1 MPRIGNTRDGVA
13 AMMTFFKILKP
24 RVSPLVRAMA
34 GFALL
39 APLAGCSDPEAAKA
53 VQFDYAGKAAG
64 WPTCQSPKA
73 GTGTQPGEVATAAG
87 TRIVVKTPTNYR
99 ADIAHP
105 LLVLYAAG
113 GQDAEDAERSYEI
126 TRKATARGYVVA
138 SVDDKQPLPETVVD
152 MAGVPKAVAKSWCI
166 DESRIFATGHSN
178 GGLYSNAVA
187 FYPDARG
194 AFRAIAP
201 SAAGVQKQDLKDYN
215 CPKPTPVKIYH
226 GAYDMG
232 FSGWGRG
239 VAEWWAEC
247 NSCKGEKPLEGEEGC
262 VVFQD
267 CAQGGETIYC
277 EGPWLHMMWPGR
289 STEIL
294 EFFDNYGSRSS
305 GTPPP
310 AG

>member
-1 MPRIGNTRDGVA
+1 MTHFRSQKTR
-13 AMMTFFKILKP
+13 F
-24 RVSPLVRAMA
+24 SPVLSAIA
-34 GFALL
+34 GFVLL
-39 APLAGCSDPEAAKA
+39 APLAGCSDPEASKAVEFDYTAKA
-53 VQFDYAGKAAG
+53 TG
-64 WPTCQSPKA
+64 WPTCQSPKT
-73 GTGTQPGEVATAAG
+73 GTGEQPGEVATAAG

-99 ADIAHP
+99 PEVAHP

-113 GQDAEDAERSYEI
+113 GQDAEDAENSYEI
-126 TRKATARGYVVA
+126 TALATARGFVVA
-138 SVDDKQPLPETVVD
+138 SVDDKRPVPEAVVD

-187 FYPDARG
+187 FYPEARG

-201 SAAGVQKQDLKDYN
+201 SAAGVRKQDLKDYS

-247 NSCKGEKPLEGEEGC
+247 NKCDGEEPLETEEGC
-262 VVFQD
+262 VVFKG
-267 CAQGGETIYC
+267 CAKGGETIYC
-277 EGPWLHMMWPGR
+277 EGPWIHMVWPGR
-289 STEIL
+289 TTEIMD
-294 EFFDNYGSRSS
+294 FFDEYPTRGA
-305 GTPPP
+305 GAAP